1 MGSTLFI
8 SKETNMAAAKKK
20 DVYIRNAKVIRVIDG
35 DTAEFNVDLGCDI
48 NINMTCRFN
57 GINAP
62 ETSTKE
68 GKESKAWL
76 ENKLTPELP
85 VVIQTVADKK
95 EKYGRYLADVYL
107 PNSTTSIND
116 QLVKEGLAVPYK
128 P

>member
-1 MGSTLFI
+1 MT
-8 SKETNMAAAKKK
+8 AAKKK
-20 DVYIRNAKVIRVIDG
+20 DVYIRNATVIRVIDG

-48 NINMTCRFN
+48 HINMTCRFN

-62 ETSTKE
+62 EVSTQA
-68 GKESKAWL
+68 GKDSRAWL
-76 ENKLTPELP
+76 QQQLPANAP

-107 PNSTTSIND
+107 PNTSTSLND
-116 QLVKEGLAVPYK
+116 QLVSNGLAVPYN